1 VTALHAF
8 FPFHWLPLIA
18 AGTGYNKDKRKVDAL
33 VIKGGVLHILS
44 TLIVGIGVAW
54 MGNNYTEVLEKAMKY
69 LLPLT
74 LLLLGVYSFFHFNHK
89 HEGTKRKNIET
100 GLLISMVL
108 MPCLEIEPLFLLGG
122 SMGWDVVLFIS
133 VIYVVTTASGMVAWM
148 WLLRRGVIEKQWR
161 KREGIAGQIVGSVLI
176 ASAIA
181 IFFLEG

>member
-1 VTALHAF
+1 
-8 FPFHWLPLIA
+8 
-18 AGTGYNKDKRKVDAL
+18 
-33 VIKGGVLHILS
+33 
-44 TLIVGIGVAW
+44 
-54 MGNNYTEVLEKAMKY
+54 
-69 LLPLT
+69 
-74 LLLLGVYSFFHFNHK
+74 VYSFFHFNHK
-89 HEGTKRKNIET
+89 HEETKRKNIET